1 MRKFVNLFYE
11 VRKDEWLSAGLMFLL
26 HGMLMATFY
35 FLKPARDSL
44 FLSEVGPRQLPF
56 VYLLLAAVA
65 IPVSIFMSKNL
76 RHHTSRKVLQG
87 SLGFFIVTILIL
99 RWLFILNVGWIYT
112 IFYIWVGIF
121 GILVISQ
128 FWLYANALFNAAQSK
143 RLFSFLNLGAILGAI
158 AGSQASTLFVAWIDL
173 STQDLLFVSA
183 GLLGLCMGIIYFI
196 DQKEDAEEQEEL
208 EPGGESTFAYS
219 SRDVVKTVFQSR
231 YQLLIAGIIG
241 IAMLV
246 STLVDYQFKSLASE
260 AYTNTAAL
268 TSFLG
273 TFYGALSVVSLL
285 IQILLSAQIIKKLGL
300 GGAILTR
307 PASILVGAALFLF
320 EPVLAVAIYMQGFDR
335 ATRYSIDKTGR
346 ELLFLPLPQR
356 VKKKTKIFM
365 DIFVDRLF
373 RGIAGLL
380 LLAFIYIRDFTV
392 EQVSYIV
399 IAAIAVWIFIA
410 FWARK
415 EYVNTFRN
423 SISKRYINLDKISLN
438 LNESVAY
445 RAIKEMLESGSATR
459 IIYGLRLLNDSQT
472 EKVSHELKEL
482 LSHSHSEVRLRALK
496 LLQHTGGEN
505 LTSQVEPLL
514 EDPEPE
520 IRLEAVYY
528 LCRHS
533 KDEPEEAMQY
543 YLKHENDE
551 LKSAALGCIHVHG
564 EGEGPEIEERFIKK
578 VVNKEGDD
586 SVVLRAQMAQLLGH
600 VSDRS
605 KAVKYLKE
613 LLQHDESVVVRK
625 TLESIQKLQDDEF
638 LDDLFVMLKH
648 SDFSGETQ
656 RVLASY
662 GTDYF
667 ALFEEKFTDG
677 SVELEI
683 RRKMPGIFSHVPK
696 QQSVDSLIRMMEQSN
711 PALRYHVIK
720 TLNNLKKDSRSLT
733 LDEEKI
739 RTALQAEARQYFE
752 LLSTKMVQRTD
763 IPNNIL
769 IIAIK
774 EKMDQTIE
782 RLFRLAGLLNDQQD
796 LHGSYLVFV
805 SSDQEASAA
814 SVEFIDNILDEEER
828 KYIFPIIDSLEE
840 EEKLEKGREFFELPV
855 DSYEKGM
862 LELLEGDDLW
872 LKACALFSVSV
883 TCPEPL
889 KEHVQQS
896 ASDENSPLIKE
907 TAEYVL
913 KRNSWA

>member
-1 MRKFVNLFYE
+1 MRKFVNIFFE
-11 VRKDEWLSAGLMFLL
+11 VRKNEWLASGLMFSL
-26 HGMLMATFY
+26 HFMLMATLY

-44 FLSEVGPRQLPF
+44 FLSEVGPMQLPF
-56 VYLLLAAVA
+56 VYLLLAVIA
-65 IPVSIFMSKNL
+65 IPVSIFVSKYL
-76 RHHTSRKVLQG
+76 RQYTSRKVLQG
-87 SLGFFIVTILIL
+87 SLLFFMISLLLL
-99 RWLFILNVGWIYT
+99 RWIFTLNVQWVFT
-112 IFYIWVGIF
+112 AFYIWVGIF

-128 FWLYANALFNAAQSK
+128 FWLFANALFNAAQSK

-158 AGSQASTLFVAWIDL
+158 IGSQASSVLVAWLSL
-173 STQDLLFVSA
+173 STQNLLFVSI
-183 GLLGLCMGIIYFI
+183 GFLGLCFGITYCINDSENI
-196 DQKEDAEEQEEL
+196 EGQDEPETEE
-208 EPGGESTFAYS
+208 ESSFAYS
-219 SRDVVKTVFQSR
+219 TRDVFKTVFRSR
-231 YQLLIAGIIG
+231 YQLLIAGVIG
-241 IAMLV
+241 FAMLV

-260 AYTNTAAL
+260 AYSNTAAL

-307 PASILVGAALFLF
+307 PASILVGALLFLF

-356 VKKKTKIFM
+356 VKRKTKIFM

-380 LLAFIYIRDFTV
+380 LLAFIYIRDFSV

-399 IAAIAVWIFIA
+399 IAAIGVWILLGI
-410 FWARK
+410 WARK

-423 SISKRYINLDKISLN
+423 SISKRYINLDEISLN

-445 RAIKEMLESGSATR
+445 RAVKEMLESGNATR
-459 IIYGLRLLNDSQT
+459 ILYGLRLLNDSQAAMM
-472 EKVSHELKEL
+472 SHELQEL
-482 LSHSHSEVRLRALK
+482 LDHSHSEVRLRALK
-496 LLQHTGGEN
+496 FLQHIEGEN
-505 LTSQVEPLL
+505 LTSRVEPLL
-514 EDPEPE
+514 QDPEPE

-528 LCRHS
+528 LCKNS

-543 YLKHENDE
+543 YLKNENDE